1 MSRGTVLRRSVP
13 PLFQRIPPQGA
24 VLPDWLSPISGGGRA
39 GNAAHAARQRS
50 SAVARKISWDAKSP
64 FDKTR
69 LRCVVA
75 CHIHELIEVVLGDE
89 CHRAAKPNKLGV
101 AEARLKAI
109 KADILENL
117 SSPELTE
124 TVVALRQRLT
134 SRYIRMLFQ
143 AEGTTFSKFVLI
155 HRLIGRASHAF
166 RSSFCQYEDHD
177 IALAVGFNDLSYFDR
192 TFRRQF
198 YATPSQV
205 RAILVSGHHRV
216 VSEGR
221 SLSA

>member
-1 MSRGTVLRRSVP
+1 MPRGTVLRRSVP

-24 VLPDWLSPISGGGRA
+24 VLPDWLVPLVGNVEQAIRLIPRDSEVQQLLEKYLGILSHPLTAA
-39 GNAAHAARQRS
+39 G
-50 SAVARKISWDAKSP
+50 
-64 FDKTR
+64 
-69 LRCVVA
+69 LRYVVA
-75 CHIHELIEVVLGDE
+75 THIHELIEVALSDGDD
-89 CHRAAKPNKLGV
+89 RAAKANKWGV
-101 AEARLKAI
+101 TEARLKAI

-155 HRLIGRASHAF
+155 HRLMDAHRMLSDPLFASMKI
-166 RSSFCQYEDHD
+166 SD

-198 YATPSQV
+198 YATPSEV
-205 RAILVSGHHRV
+205 RAILFSGHHRV